1 LLGVQVSEAD
11 VVPVAARAVGGAS
24 VSVENE
30 IVDVSWSVAGPA

>member
-1 LLGVQVSEAD
+1 VSEAV

-30 IVDVSWSVAGPA
+30 IVEVPGR